1 MVPCPRRGH
10 GTPIIGDGEVLR
22 RMTGDEVSELGS
34 IFGMKL
40 GIEESEELAG
50 LAAELM
56 LTLDELGYGP
66 RPPEVV
72 SAERVDL
79 GRPGPEAD
87 PFNAVVRR
95 CSVKAAMEG
104 ALSGRRIAV
113 KDTIAVAGVPL
124 TAGSRVLQ
132 GFIPNTDAMVVERML
147 RAGAEIVALTNTDY
161 LALSGGGDTSFY
173 GPMMNPFDRTRTTG
187 GSSGGSG
194 AILHYDWADI
204 ALGGDQGGSIRV
216 PAAWCGVIGLKPTH
230 SLVPY
235 TGIVGLD
242 PTIDHV
248 GPMGRTAGDVALLL
262 SVIAGADSSDPRQY
276 EVTTEDYVRR
286 VSDAPSDL
294 SGMRIAILEEGT
306 DEALAP
312 DPAVVAAFEA
322 AVESLRRLGATI
334 DVVSIPEHL
343 TSGAIGFATF
353 LEGMSATAQS
363 GGNGYG
369 WSGRYWPEFAA
380 ALRSGLLSHADQLS
394 PQSKIMFILGT
405 YMQRQ
410 YGGSLYAQAQN
421 RRPGLRQAYDQ
432 ILSDHDVIIMP
443 TTPGLPHPIDP
454 EQSMVDFVLRGW
466 GVLGNT
472 SAANLTGHPAISLP
486 LGRAG
491 NLPVGLMAMGR
502 RFDDGL
508 LLQLASTCER
518 EIGWFSGEL
527 DLPTGLAG

>member
-1 MVPCPRRGH
+1 
-10 GTPIIGDGEVLR
+10 VLR
-22 RMTGDEVSELGS
+22 RMTGQEVSELGS
-34 IFGMKL
+34 IFGMDL
-40 GIEESEELAG
+40 GVDEADELAG

-66 RPPEVV
+66 QPPEVV
-72 SAERVDL
+72 RAERVDL
-79 GRPGPEAD
+79 GRPGPAED

-95 CSVKAAMEG
+95 CLVTAKTDGVLAG
-104 ALSGRRIAV
+104 KRIAV
-113 KDTIAVAGVPL
+113 KDTVAVAGIPL

-132 GFIPNTDAMVVERML
+132 GFIPNVDAVVVDRML
-147 RAGAEIVALTNTDY
+147 RAGAEIVALTNTDH

-173 GPMMNPFDRTRTTG
+173 GPMLNPFDRTRTTG

-216 PAAWCGVIGLKPTH
+216 PAAWCGVLGLKPTF

-235 TGIVGLD
+235 SGIVGLD

-262 SVIAGADSSDPRQY
+262 SVIAGADGTDPRQY
-276 EVTTEDYVRR
+276 EVTTEDYEAR
-286 VSDAPSDL
+286 VSSAPSSL
-294 SGMRIAILEEGT
+294 AGMRIAVLREGT

-312 DPAVVAAFEA
+312 DPGVIAAFEA
-322 AVESLRRLGATI
+322 VTEQLRQLGATV

-343 TSGAIGFATF
+343 AGGAIGFATF
-353 LEGMSATAQS
+353 LEGMAATAAS

-380 ALRSGLLSHADQLS
+380 AFRSGLLSHADQLS

-421 RRPGLRQAYDQ
+421 RRPQLRQAYDRV
-432 ILSDHDVIIMP
+432 LADHEVIIMP
-443 TTPGLPHPIDP
+443 TTPGLPHVIDP

-486 LGRAG
+486 LGSAG
-491 NLPVGLMAMGR
+491 RLPVGVMAMGR
-502 RFDDGL
+502 HFDDGL
-508 LLQLASTCER
+508 LLQLAATCER
-518 EIGWFSGEL
+518 EIGWFAGQL
-527 DLPTGLAG
+527 DLPTGSAS